1 VDKARL
7 RENARTVRTLLGEL
21 SAANDVRNDRFQ
33 KEEYEKIRAAAEKG
47 EPVDWGED
55 DEQTKIDVARSRL
68 YGALVKA
75 FLDLTEELAG
85 DIDQDL

>member
-1 VDKARL
+1 MDKARL

-47 EPVDWGED
+47 ETG
-55 DEQTKIDVARSRL
+55 
-68 YGALVKA
+68 
-75 FLDLTEELAG
+75 
-85 DIDQDL
+85 